1 MRVLFVTNGNVHYFG
16 VAEVFRGVI
25 PELATL
31 GVDVVAY
38 SSHETAGQPGPSRG
52 LFPIIHGPL
61 PEPAFFGGG
70 PAVRQLV
77 DVCREERIDLIHSH
91 HVYRGGHAA
100 RLAWRAAGIPYVI
113 TSHHDL
119 SPRNSRRMSRWLPRR
134 RCRAVLRDAAALT
147 HLNQVVAEPVF
158 DLLDVRTKSRIIPNG
173 IDLAW
178 WQQPACSQQAR
189 AGPNHPYV
197 LGIGRF
203 VPDKGFDVVMK
214 AVAALYRQGLA
225 IALVLAGD
233 GAQRQALEKLAGE
246 LGLGLCDNLDG
257 LERGPAGRVCFAG
270 LVSGPAKRAL
280 FQGSRALVFPSQLNA
295 PEAMPVVLLE
305 ALAAG
310 KAIVASDIP
319 TARSVLADGKYGTLV
334 APADIAAW
342 TEALARLLSND
353 AARIA
358 QENANR
364 ERGQQLGWAPI
375 AKQYLAV
382 YREVLGDGV
391 GRH

>member
-16 VAEVFRGVI
+16 VAEVFRGLI
-25 PELATL
+25 PELAAL
-31 GVDVVAY
+31 GTDVVAY

-52 LFPIIHGPL
+52 LFPIVHGPL

-70 PAVRQLV
+70 PAVRHLV

-100 RLAWRAAGIPYVI
+100 RLTWCAAGIPYVV

-119 SPRNSRRMSRWLPRR
+119 SPKNSRRMSRWLPRR
-134 RCRAVLRDAAALT
+134 RCRAILRDAAALT

-158 DLLDVRTKSRIIPNG
+158 DLLDVRAKSRIIPNG

-178 WQQPACSQQAR
+178 WQQSGAVS
-189 AGPNHPYV
+189 NHPYL

-203 VPDKGFDVVMK
+203 VPDKGFDIVVN
-214 AVAALYRQGLA
+214 AVAALNRQGLA
-225 IALVLAGD
+225 ISLILAGD
-233 GAQRQALEKLAGE
+233 GEQRQALETLAGE
-246 LGLGLCDNLDG
+246 LGLGLCANFDE
-257 LERGPAGRVCFAG
+257 LERGPTGCVCFAG

-280 FQGSRALVFPSQLNA
+280 FQGARALVFPSQLNA

-310 KAIVASDIP
+310 KAVVASDIP
-319 TARSVLADGKYGTLV
+319 TARDVLADGKYGTLV
-334 APADIAAW
+334 APADISAW
-342 TEALARLLSND
+342 TEALARLISND
-353 AARIA
+353 AARVA
-358 QENANR
+358 QENVNR
-364 ERGQQLGWAPI
+364 ERGRQLGWAPI
-375 AKQYLAV
+375 AKQYVAV
-382 YREVLGDGV
+382 YREVLAGHGV
-391 GRH
+391 SRH